1 MRKFH
6 VIAGPDAT
14 PAYPIVRKTSR
25 LMPRL
30 DRLARST
37 RDLLNTLAAIT
48 GKDYAE
54 EALSVVH
61 SLNLR
66 SALGIFF
73 QSRPKFGGGFESPFV
88 RLEDGTRPMRR

>member
-1 MRKFH
+1 MRP
-6 VIAGPDAT
+6 ITPDDDGDSAAD
-14 PAYPIVRKTSR
+14 PAEHR
-25 LMPRL
+25 LVTGVL
-30 DRLARST
+30 HKARST

-61 SLNLR
+61 SLNFR

-73 QSRPKFGGGFESPFV
+73 KSRAKFGGGFE
-88 RLEDGTRPMRR
+88 

>member
-48 GKDYAE
+48 SKDYDE
-54 EALSVVH
+54 KKPYQWFTL
-61 SLNLR
+61 L
-66 SALGIFF
+66 I
-73 QSRPKFGGGFESPFV
+73 
-88 RLEDGTRPMRR
+88 